1 MSRIVTKITALARP
15 SPPFS
20 CSYHQPFSFD
30 FREKPL
36 PLVPFRRGAGV
47 VERAALE
54 MRCALAGTEG
64 SNPSLSAN
72 QDTDPQDDEFC
83 GFLVSEPVGS
93 RKVSARDWIRETQL
107 RRSGPV
113 DCLYWIPT
121 RGSLFVIPPSPQ
133 PNIYPQNTF
142 QRVFHSP
149 SITSAAN
156 APSKTGRPSP
166 HPSRGGSPKPYTG
179 HSAPRSAG
187 KAPRTDQSNKQ

>member
-1 MSRIVTKITALARP
+1 MQKTTPDLNTILLGSKISTRSNNQAKCPQTIPSQQKQPPLCPNFLQLQFFFFSRHLHPSHNNRQIERKKMSRIVTKITALARP

-64 SNPSLSAN
+64 SNPSLSAY
-72 QDTDPQDDEFC
+72 QDTDPQDNEFC
-83 GFLVSEPVGS
+83 GFLVSRPVGS

-107 RRSGPV
+107 RRSGSV
-113 DCLYWIPT
+113 DCLY
-121 RGSLFVIPPSPQ
+121 
-133 PNIYPQNTF
+133 
-142 QRVFHSP
+142 
-149 SITSAAN
+149 
-156 APSKTGRPSP
+156 
-166 HPSRGGSPKPYTG
+166 
-179 HSAPRSAG
+179 
-187 KAPRTDQSNKQ
+187 